1 MLKKLLR
8 SVLLLVI
15 GLIPVTSM
23 NAWPADRKNIET
35 KLREQMIGK
44 VAVLRNFYTQ
54 DDLTFDSHG
63 KLQGNSKSG
72 PWTYYARVQ
81 VASIAL
87 TKDSLVIKGDRNV
100 VQWELSVSEFKNY
113 TLDTK
118 PVRITI
124 LLDEPATEE
133 AVAAAIKSVFLTRET
148 RLSDV
153 APAYW
158 KEVLT
163 TERERRA
170 ELDAERAEAM
180 KSVHDVGS
188 DISAPRL
195 ISRAEGIQTSPN
207 PFKDLLPNNL
217 MVSFVVDEQGNVKQV
232 QIEKPVG
239 LGLDDPIAET
249 IARWKWEPAR
259 MSGQPVAVLMY
270 AKVLFQGEKGHVDPY
285 HTQPCRNLPN
295 VFQC

>member
-1 MLKKLLR
+1 MLKRLLR
-8 SVLLLVI
+8 SVLLLVT
-15 GLIPVTSM
+15 GLIPVISM
-23 NAWPADRKNIET
+23 DARPADRKNIET
-35 KLREQMIGK
+35 KLREQMVGK
-44 VAVLRNFYTQ
+44 VAVLRNFYTH

-63 KLQGNSKSG
+63 KLRGDSKSG

-81 VASIAL
+81 VGSIAL

-100 VQWELSVSEFKNY
+100 VQWELSVSEFRNY
-113 TLDTK
+113 TLDAK
-118 PVRITI
+118 PVRVTI
-124 LLDEPATEE
+124 LLDQPATEE
-133 AVAAAIKSVFLTRET
+133 SVAAAIKSVFLTRET

-170 ELDAERAEAM
+170 ELDAERAEFM

-188 DISAPRL
+188 GISAPRL
-195 ISRAEGIQTSPN
+195 ISKADGIQTSPN
-207 PFKDLLPNNL
+207 AFKDLLPNNL
-217 MVSFVVDEQGNVKQV
+217 MLSFIVDEQGDVKQV

-249 IARWKWEPAR
+249 VTRWKWEPAR

-285 HTQPCRNLPN
+285 HTQPCRNMPN